1 MSAPSSAASGFLQAH
16 RAYSKNAADRQ
27 EALAYELKTVDEE
40 SGTIRLSKIEVVG
53 GLKDE
58 VARSAVMKEM
68 DAINRCFTRAGV
80 EKSSLQGEWIFT
92 LLVGPDGRVREAQVA
107 KRSAATEE
115 LSRCILEILR
125 AIRFHADSGRQDVTL
140 KLTFS
145 VR

>member
-1 MSAPSSAASGFLQAH
+1 
-16 RAYSKNAADRQ
+16 
-27 EALAYELKTVDEE
+27 
-40 SGTIRLSKIEVVG
+40 
-53 GLKDE
+53 
-58 VARSAVMKEM
+58 MKEM

-92 LLVGPDGRVREAQVA
+92 LLVGPDGRVKEAQVA

-115 LSRCILEILR
+115 LSRCILERLR

>member
-1 MSAPSSAASGFLQAH
+1 MTSSGEDALLIKAFQKG
-16 RAYSKNAADRQ
+16 DRR
-27 EALAYELKTVDEE
+27 
-40 SGTIRLSKIEVVG
+40 TIRLSKIEVVG

-68 DAINRCFTRAGV
+68 DAINRCFKRTGI
-80 EKSSLQGEWIFT
+80 EKSSLQGELTFI
-92 LLVGPDGRVREAQVA
+92 LLVASDGRVREAQVA

-125 AIRFHADSGRQDVTL
+125 AIRFHADSKRQDVTV

-145 VR
+145 VG